1 MVYDRE
7 LGEIFAKRIGFC
19 ITIDEYER
27 EKLVASKVL
36 PKDCALNM
44 TIAFIYDALVAKM
57 IDPND
62 RAKIK
67 RLMDD
72 ALETDFMK

>member
-7 LGEIFAKRIGFC
+7 LGEIFVKRIGFC

-36 PKDCALNM
+36 
-44 TIAFIYDALVAKM
+44 
-57 IDPND
+57 
-62 RAKIK
+62 
-67 RLMDD
+67 
-72 ALETDFMK
+72 ETDFMK